1 MENEILD
8 LLGEALKKNFEENQ
22 KKPNQY
28 VVAYYKQSDDSLIG
42 YHAST
47 FCQVTQDI
55 LDAKRYSGDN
65 PYSQLETIAKNVK
78 YTLKESHE
86 GMFAEINSKIRDED
100 FKGMKCDEIYMD
112 AVYLADGTPTQEF
125 RMNIIK

>member
-65 PYSQLETIAKNVK
+65 PYSQLETIAKNVTK
-78 YTLKESHE
+78 RLLSPPRASLLRSAPVQSSRAGRQQRQTVV
-86 GMFAEINSKIRDED
+86 
-100 FKGMKCDEIYMD
+100 
-112 AVYLADGTPTQEF
+112 AV
-125 RMNIIK
+125 R